1 MAARTFYRKLC
12 KYMPTLMEMYKLD
25 ELTTIKT
32 LQTNVKNIFYQNSKV
47 ADPNK
52 INVMVHKADEELRLL
67 LRMHKQR
74 HHVIT
79 KYVVMHDPFK
89 TKQPP
94 SGFLAQFYA
103 SNRSW
108 FDTVVVVLW
117 ENKERI

>member
-1 MAARTFYRKLC
+1 
-12 KYMPTLMEMYKLD
+12 MEMYKLD
-25 ELTTIKT
+25 ELISKGT
-32 LQTNVKNIFYQNSKV
+32 LQANLKDLFYQNARFS
-47 ADPNK
+47 DPNMVR
-52 INVMVHKADEELRLL
+52 VMVHKGNEELQLI

-103 SNRSW
+103 SN
-108 FDTVVVVLW
+108 
-117 ENKERI
+117 

>member
-1 MAARTFYRKLC
+1 MAARRFYRTVC

-32 LQTNVKNIFYQNSKV
+32 LQNNVKNIFYQNTNVK
-47 ADPNK
+47 DLNK
-52 INVMVHKADEELRLL
+52 INVMVHKGDEELRLL

-79 KYVVMHDPFK
+79 KYVVMHDPWK
-89 TKQPP
+89 TKLPP

-103 SNRSW
+103 SN
-108 FDTVVVVLW
+108 
-117 ENKERI
+117 